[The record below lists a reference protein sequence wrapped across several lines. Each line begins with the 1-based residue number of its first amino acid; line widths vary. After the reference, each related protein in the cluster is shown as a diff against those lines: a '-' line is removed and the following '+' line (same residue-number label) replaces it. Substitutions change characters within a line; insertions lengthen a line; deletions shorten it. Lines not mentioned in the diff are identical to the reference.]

1 LTGVNLYEN
10 LRNLSAMLCAYIKIL
25 LMAALIYLHTSMK
38 NTTANNNT
46 HYCIHSRSFPKRTLN
61 AVQHNS

>member
-1 LTGVNLYEN
+1 M
-10 LRNLSAMLCAYIKIL
+10 LRAYIKIL

-46 HYCIHSRSFPKRTLN
+46 HYCLHSRSFLKRTLN